1 MKKHFLCY
9 VFITAGLL
17 FFPSCTEDLELAP
30 DSIIS
35 VNSFWKTADD
45 ARGGLFGMYNQFREL
60 SERDL
65 YYFGESRSEMM
76 GFGLQ
81 NADFRIKY
89 FQNTL
94 SENNADRDW
103 LIPYRIINYANL
115 VIKFVPDIPFANEA
129 EKNDI
134 IAQAYT
140 MRAYVYFILAKTWG
154 NVPLVSEPVEGFD
167 AEKTFVAQSSVPD
180 VFQFIKSD
188 LDQAGSLFSSDGFA
202 NGRSVWS
209 KPALNA
215 LIGEVYLWTGK
226 RMGGGETDIN
236 RALQAIE
243 QVENADVGLIDN
255 YAEIFSN
262 KGNREII
269 FSVHYSHPEASNN
282 YFADMYMVPGDITS
296 SIPEDIRAKL
306 DGGGGLN
313 WWAPSELVRN
323 QFTNDD
329 VRRDASFL
337 EVVSVDGTDTT
348 FLTSVVMKGRGFLDA
363 GTRRFV
369 DDLIIF
375 RYADLL
381 LMKAEAKNA
390 LGMDP
395 AVEINQVRQRAYGDN
410 FSNHQ
415 FVSGSREE
423 NDEAIL
429 QERLFELA
437 FEGKRWWDLIRFG
450 KAFEKVPSLQD
461 RAGQEELL
469 LWPITLETLSL
480 NSKIQQNPGY

>member
-1 MKKHFLCY
+1 MINQSSRYIL
-9 VFITAGLL
+9 ILTGLL
-17 FFPSCTEDLELAP
+17 LFISCTEELELSP
-30 DSIIS
+30 ESLIS
-35 VNSFWKTADD
+35 VNSFWKTEDD
-45 ARGGLFGMYNQFREL
+45 ARGGLFGMYNQLREV
-60 SERDL
+60 SERNL
-65 YYFGESRSEMM
+65 YYFGESRSEVM

-103 LIPYRIINYANL
+103 LVMYRIINFANL
-115 VIKFVPDIPFANEA
+115 VIEFVPEIPFANES

-154 NVPLVSEPVEGFD
+154 SVPLVSKPVEGFD
-167 AEKTFVAQSSVPD
+167 AETTFVPRSSVD
-180 VFQFIKSD
+180 EVFQFIKSD
-188 LDQAGSLFSSDGFA
+188 LDQAASTFANDGFA

-215 LIGEVYLWTGK
+215 LIAEIYLWTGK
-226 RMGGGETDIN
+226 VMGGGDADIQ

-243 QVENADVGLIDN
+243 QVESADVALLENFG
-255 YAEIFSN
+255 EIFTN
-262 KGNREII
+262 KGNEEII
-269 FSVHYSHPEASNN
+269 FSIHYSHPEASNN
-282 YFADMYMVPGDITS
+282 YFADMYIVPGDIS
-296 SIPEDIRAKL
+296 PSILEDIREKL

-323 QFTNDD
+323 QFTDD
-329 VRRDASFL
+329 DIRKDVSFL
-337 EVVSVDGTDTT
+337 EVLTVEGMDTN

-369 DDLIIF
+369 DDIIVF

-395 AVEINQVRQRAYGDN
+395 SEEINQVRRRAYGEA
-410 FSNHQ
+410 FPEHE
-415 FVSGSREE
+415 FTGGSRDE
-423 NDEAIL
+423 NDAAIL
-429 QERLFELA
+429 QERLFELV
-437 FEGKRWWDLIRFG
+437 FEGKRWWDLIRFD
-450 KAFEKVPSLQD
+450 KAFELVPSLQG
-461 RAGQEELL
+461 RESEQHLL
-469 LWPITLETLSL
+469 LWPLTQETLSL